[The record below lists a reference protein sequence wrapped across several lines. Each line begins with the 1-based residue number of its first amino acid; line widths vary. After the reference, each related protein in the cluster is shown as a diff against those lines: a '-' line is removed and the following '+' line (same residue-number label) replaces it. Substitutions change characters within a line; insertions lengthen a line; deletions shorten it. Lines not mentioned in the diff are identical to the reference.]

1 MEYFTE
7 KSEETKEV
15 GKELSRDLKPGGMAL
30 VFGLKGDLG
39 AGKTTFLQG
48 FAKGLGIRTR
58 IISPTYVIMNRFPLK
73 KGKFRN
79 FYHIDCYRLESVK
92 EMKALGF
99 EEIIED
105 KKNIVCV
112 EWPERIK
119 RILPEGTVTIGFEIL
134 EGDKRRITIKNGK

>member
-15 GKELSRDLKPGGMAL
+15 GKELSQGLKPGIRAL

-48 FAKGLGIRTR
+48 FGKGLGIRTR
-58 IISPTYVIMNRFPLK
+58 IISPTYVIMNRFTLK

-92 EMKALGF
+92 EMKTLGF

-119 RILPEGTVTIGFEIL
+119 RILPEEMTMIGFEIL
-134 EGDKRRITIKNGK
+134 EGDKRRIIIKNGK

>member
-7 KSEETKEV
+7 KPEETKEV
-15 GKELSRDLKPGGMAL
+15 GRDLALDLKPEKRAL

-48 FAKGLGIRTR
+48 FAKGLGVRSR
-58 IISPTYVIMNRFPLK
+58 ITSPTYVIMNRFPLK
-73 KGKFRN
+73 KSKFVN
-79 FYHIDCYRLESVK
+79 FYHIDCYRLEDVG
-92 EMKALGF
+92 EMKVLGF
-99 EEIIED
+99 EEIVKD
-105 KKNIVCV
+105 KRNIVCV

-119 RILPEGTVTIGFEIL
+119 RILPKETVMIEFAVS

>member
-7 KSEETKEV
+7 KPEETKEV
-15 GKELSRDLKPGGMAL
+15 GKELSRDLKPGGRAL
-30 VFGLKGDLG
+30 FFGLKGDLG

-48 FAKGLGIRTR
+48 FAKGLGIRGR
-58 IISPTYVIMNRFPLK
+58 VISPTYVIMNRFPLK

-99 EEIIED
+99 KEIVED
-105 KKNIVCV
+105 KKNIICV

-119 RILPEGTVTIGFEIL
+119 RILPEETVMIGFEIL

>member
-7 KSEETKEV
+7 KPEETKEV
-15 GKELSRDLKPGGMAL
+15 GKELSRDSKPGGKAL

-48 FAKGLGIRTR
+48 FGKGLGIRGR

-79 FYHIDCYRLESVK
+79 FYHIDCYRLENVK

-99 EEIIED
+99 EEIIGD

-119 RILPEGTVTIGFEIL
+119 RILPKETTMIGFEML